1 MHELQ
6 AKLLEYFEAVDTSGK
21 SLRQIAIELGE
32 KPQPQKIKHHI
43 DQLIKRNLIKVVDGN
58 FKLVKP
64 HEDINGTSSLVSIPI
79 LGTANCGP
87 ATMYATENL
96 EGYLK
101 VSRSL
106 LPKVTTD
113 IFAMKASGS
122 SMNQASINSESIN
135 DGDYVIV
142 DPSAKD
148 ISNGNYVLST
158 IDGLANIKRFYY
170 GHEPNEVILM
180 SESSYEAPP
189 IVLDL
194 EDVDY
199 AVNGKVIKVIKS
211 ALVEA

>member
-6 AKLLEYFEAVDTSGK
+6 AKLLGYFDSVDTSQK
-21 SLRQIAIELGE
+21 SLRQIALEIGE

-58 FKLVKP
+58 FKLIKP
-64 HEDINGTSSLVSIPI
+64 YEENSNGSSLVSIPI

-87 ATMYATENL
+87 AAMYANENL
-96 EGYLK
+96 EGFLK

-106 LPKVTTD
+106 LPKRSSN

-122 SMNQASINSESIN
+122 SMNQAVIDNNGIN

-142 DPSAKD
+142 DPDAKN
-148 ISNGNYVLST
+148 IVNGSYVLST

-170 GHEPNEVILM
+170 GNSSNEVILK

-194 EDVDY
+194 QDVDY
-199 AVNGKVIKVIKS
+199 LVNGKIIKVIKS
-211 ALVEA
+211 SYDEV

>member
-6 AKLLEYFEAVDTSGK
+6 AKLLEYFDSVDTSQK
-21 SLRQIAIELGE
+21 SLRQIALEIGE

-43 DQLIKRNLIKVVDGN
+43 DQLIKRNLIKVIDGN
-58 FKLVKP
+58 FKIIKP
-64 HEDINGTSSLVSIPI
+64 YEENDSKSGLVSIPI

-87 ATMYATENL
+87 ASMYATENL

-106 LPKVTTD
+106 LPKNSSN
-113 IFAMKASGS
+113 IFAMRASGS
-122 SMNQASINSESIN
+122 SMNQAMIDDKGIN

-142 DPSAKD
+142 DPDAKD
-148 ISNGNYVLST
+148 IVNGSYVLST
-158 IDGLANIKRFYY
+158 IDGLANIKRFYR
-170 GHEPNEVILM
+170 GIKSNEVILK

-194 EDVDY
+194 QDVDY
-199 AVNGKVIKVIKS
+199 LVNGKVIKVIKS
-211 ALVEA
+211 SNTEA